1 MARRRRADSGPC
13 KIVGADLSFSS
24 RRGKASRTPRPA
36 PDHSLFL
43 GQTRRFWQEHTSRD
57 LEDEDARE
65 IVSNV
70 NGFFDLLVKWNRG
83 TRPARERALPDK
95 GTNTGPIDSE
105 SRPS

>member
-1 MARRRRADSGPC
+1 MARRRRADSGPS

-24 RRGKASRTPRPA
+24 VRGTATRAPRPV
-36 PDHSLFL
+36 PDHSHFL
-43 GQTRRFWQEHTSRD
+43 GQTRRFWQERTSRD
-57 LEDEDARE
+57 LKDEDARE

-83 TRPARERALPDK
+83 TRRARERALPET

-105 SRPS
+105 RRPS